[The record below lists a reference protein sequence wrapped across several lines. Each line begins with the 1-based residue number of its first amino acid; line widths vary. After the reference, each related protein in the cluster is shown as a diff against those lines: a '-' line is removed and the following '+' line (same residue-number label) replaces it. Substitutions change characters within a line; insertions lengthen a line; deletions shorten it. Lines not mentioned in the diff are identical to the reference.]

1 MAGARAQRVA
11 ARYRGLVRA
20 PKPSF
25 TVFLALFAFACAAC
39 VPAPAPVL
47 PPPTSATP
55 PGDAP
60 AGTPSPATSAS
71 AAAATPPREDALV
84 DELAK
89 VYLDVLLTTS
99 PEQATLL
106 GLHKRDGALD
116 DRSAAGVELARKTRA
131 MLLDGVRKVK
141 ANPRLSRAARTDL
154 ELLEAT
160 LEVDERT
167 WKETRPHERMPSFY
181 AEPMSAI
188 FVMTARD
195 YAPAAE
201 RATHALERMEKLP
214 GVTAAAKANLKNPP
228 KVWTQV
234 GLEMAQGAR
243 PFFEEQRKP
252 LLLALPGEK
261 KRIDAAILTA
271 QKAYADLATF
281 LEKDVLPRSNG
292 SFATGRE
299 TFDFLL
305 HRSHFLSEDADA
317 VLALGE
323 KILAQTE
330 VQLLETARR
339 IDPAARSWADVVLRV
354 KGNHPTAAN
363 LLASYKHEL
372 ARARA
377 FLVEKDVMPFPP
389 GDDCEVI
396 DTPVFLR
403 STTTAAYDQSPPFDP
418 TTKGF
423 FFVTPVDTAL
433 PKAKQ
438 EEMLR
443 ENDHGDQVDTTVHEA
458 YPGHHLQGSFGRRH
472 PSMVRKL
479 LGDAPTF
486 SEGWGLY
493 SEELMSELGY
503 YTDEE
508 RLMQLEWT
516 LVRAA
521 RVLIDVGLHT
531 KGMTFDD
538 AVKML
543 TDRVHLERVV
553 ALGEVKRYT
562 MTPTQPLSYIVGRE
576 ALFRMRER
584 FKQREGAK
592 YTLRG
597 FHADVLSHGTIPV
610 GLVAREMFG
619 D

>member
-1 MAGARAQRVA
+1 MLVVALAAGA
-11 ARYRGLVRA
+11 
-20 PKPSF
+20 
-25 TVFLALFAFACAAC
+25 ACS
-39 VPAPAPVL
+39 PAPTPVL
-47 PPPTSATP
+47 PPPTSAEP
-55 PGDAP
+55 PDGGAP
-60 AGTPSPATSAS
+60 TAANGATTTTVPSAD
-71 AAAATPPREDALV
+71 ATPPREDALV

-89 VYLDVLLTTS
+89 VYLDILLSTS
-99 PEQATLL
+99 PERATYL

-116 DRSAAGVELARKTRA
+116 DRSAAGIAKARSVQAT
-131 MLLDGVRKVK
+131 LLEGVRKLK
-141 ANPRLSRAARTDL
+141 PNPKLSRAARTDL

-160 LEVDERT
+160 LEVDERM
-167 WKETRPHERMPSFY
+167 WNETRPHERMPAFY

-201 RATHALERMEKLP
+201 RATHVLERMEKLAD
-214 GVTAAAKANLKNPP
+214 VTVAAKANLKTPP
-228 KVWTQV
+228 KVWTLV
-234 GLEMAQGAR
+234 GIEMAQGAKS
-243 PFFEEQRKP
+243 FFDEQRKP
-252 LLLALPGEK
+252 LLAALPAEK
-261 KRIDAAILTA
+261 KRIDAAITTA
-271 QKAYADLATF
+271 QKAYAELATF
-281 LEKDVLPRSNG
+281 LEKDVLPRSDGN
-292 SFATGRE
+292 FATGRA

-305 HRSHFLSEDADA
+305 HRSHFLTEDTDA
-317 VLALGE
+317 VLAVGE

-330 VQLLETARR
+330 AQLTETAKR
-339 IDPAARSWADVVLRV
+339 IDPKAKSWADVVLRV

-363 LLASYKHEL
+363 LIASYKHEL

-377 FLVEKDVMPFPP
+377 FLVEKDAVPFPE

-396 DTPVFLR
+396 ETPVFLR
-403 STTTAAYDQSPPFDP
+403 STTTAAYEQSPPFDP
-418 TTKGF
+418 TTRGF
-423 FFVTPVDTAL
+423 FFVTPVDTSL

-458 YPGHHLQGSFGRRH
+458 YPGHHLQGSFARRH
-472 PSMVRKL
+472 PSIVRKVW
-479 LGDAPTF
+479 DAPTF

-493 SEELMSELGY
+493 SEELMNELGY

-521 RVLIDVGLHT
+521 RVVIDVGLHT

-543 TDRVHLERVV
+543 TDRVHLEKVV

-576 ALFRMRER
+576 AIFRMRDR
-584 FKQREGAK
+584 YKQREGAN
-592 YTLRG
+592 YTLRA
-597 FHADVLSHGTIPV
+597 FHKEVLSHGTIPV
-610 GLVAREMFG
+610 GLIAREMFT

>member
-1 MAGARAQRVA
+1 MPPSSTA
-11 ARYRGLVRA
+11 A
-20 PKPSF
+20 
-25 TVFLALFAFACAAC
+25 TV
-39 VPAPAPVL
+39 APV
-47 PPPTSATP
+47 AI
-55 PGDAP
+55 P
-60 AGTPSPATSAS
+60 AA
-71 AAAATPPREDALV
+71 PPREDALV
-84 DELAK
+84 EELARA
-89 VYLDVLLTTS
+89 YLDVLLTTE
-99 PEQATLL
+99 PETATTL
-106 GLHKRDGALD
+106 GLHARDGVLD
-116 DRSAAGVELARKTRA
+116 DRTAAGIETARKARA
-131 MLLDGVRKVK
+131 IVLEGVRKLK
-141 ANPRLSRAARTDL
+141 QNPNLSRPARTDL
-154 ELLEAT
+154 DLLEAT
-160 LEVDERT
+160 LEVEERT
-167 WKETRPHERMPSFY
+167 WAEMRPHERNPAYY
-181 AEPMSAI
+181 ANPMSALFI
-188 FVMTARD
+188 MTARD
-195 YAPAAE
+195 YAPASE

-214 GVTAAAKANLKNPP
+214 ATIAAAKANLKNPP

-234 GLEMAQGAR
+234 GIDMAQGAKA
-243 PFFEEQRKP
+243 FFEEQRAP
-252 LLLALPGEK
+252 LMAGLPAEK
-261 KRIDAAILTA
+261 KRVDAAIATA
-271 QKAYADLATF
+271 QKAYADYTTF
-281 LEKDVLPRSNG
+281 LEKEILPRSTGN
-292 SFATGRE
+292 FAAGRA

-305 HRSHFLSEDADA
+305 HRSHFLDEDTDA

-323 KILAQTE
+323 KILARTE
-330 VQLLETARR
+330 TQLGETAKR
-339 IDPAARSWADVVLRV
+339 IDPKAKSWADVVLRV

-363 LLASYKHEL
+363 LLASYRHEL

-377 FLVEKDVMPFPP
+377 FLVEKDAVPFPP

-396 DTPVFLR
+396 ETPVFLR

-423 FFVTPVDTAL
+423 FFVTPVDASL
-433 PKAKQ
+433 SKAKQ

-458 YPGHHLQGSFGRRH
+458 YPGHHLQTSFGRRH
-472 PSMVRKL
+472 PSTIRKL
-479 LGDAPTF
+479 WDAPTF

-493 SEELMSELGY
+493 SEELMNELGY

-521 RVLIDVGLHT
+521 RVVIDVGLHT
-531 KGMTFDD
+531 KGMTFED

-553 ALGEVKRYT
+553 AVGEVKRYT

-576 ALFRMRER
+576 AIFRMRDR
-584 FKQREGAK
+584 YKQREGAK
-592 YTLRG
+592 YTLRA